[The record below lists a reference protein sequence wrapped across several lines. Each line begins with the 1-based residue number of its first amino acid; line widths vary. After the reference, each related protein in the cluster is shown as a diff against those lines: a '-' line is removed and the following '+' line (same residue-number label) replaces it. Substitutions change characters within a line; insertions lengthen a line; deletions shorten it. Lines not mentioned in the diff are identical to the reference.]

1 MGAKQQRR
9 AAIVVAVVVLSG
21 VVGGVVARTIK
32 SPDELAART
41 APPAPSLITAP
52 VERRALSANV
62 VVRGTGR
69 HASRAGV
76 TLNASTLKPAMTTF
90 TSLPPAGSTLSD
102 GGAAL
107 VVSGRPVFALTG
119 ALPMYRDL
127 MPGVSGTD
135 VRQLQEALA
144 RLGIDPGR
152 TDGVYDGAT
161 GSAVAT
167 FYARAGW
174 EPFGATTEQK
184 TALRTTRDAVNQADE
199 RKLQA
204 ELAVQTLARTGLTD
218 VRTAQSALGTAQA
231 KADATAAALPSA
243 YRAIDVARAAQV
255 RDNAAAAA
263 DVANKANAVTAAA
276 DDVRAARAK
285 LAGLPPGATPDDLA
299 AAQTAVNRAVSALSA
314 AGSDLAVARAAV
326 TSTNVGGV
334 AAVEK
339 AQADAAQA
347 LRDAQAAA
355 DDRAGAQVAL
365 DEAARN
371 SGPER
376 GTLLASVAVAA
387 TQAAA
392 ARGDYAELAAHA
404 GVQVPADEILF
415 FPSLPLRVDDVT
427 AKPGEQV
434 KEGFM
439 SVSGLQFVIDTG
451 LSPTDAKLVS
461 KGAEVAIE
469 ETDLKINAKGV
480 VTTVADRPGTNGADA
495 QKIYV
500 EVTPADSVP
509 QLLGASVRLTIAV
522 KSTAGDVLAV
532 PTSALSV
539 GADGSTRL
547 EVERADHT
555 TTFVQVQPGL
565 AAQGMVEVTP
575 TKGELAPGDNVVV
588 GATKPEPGTPTT
600 KKA

>member
-1 MGAKQQRR
+1 VGAKQQRR
-9 AAIVVAVVVLSG
+9 AAIVVALVVISG

-32 SPDELAART
+32 SPDEVAART
-41 APPAPSLITAP
+41 APPTPSLITAP
-52 VERRALSANV
+52 VERRTLSANV

-76 TLNASTLKPAMTTF
+76 TLSASTLKPAVSTF
-90 TSLPPAGSTLSD
+90 TSLPPAGATLSD

-107 VVSGRPVFALTG
+107 VVSGRPVFELTG

-135 VRQLQEALA
+135 VRQLQEALV
-144 RLGIDPGR
+144 RLGMDPGR

-161 GSAVAT
+161 GSAVAS
-167 FYARAGW
+167 FYAAAGW
-174 EPFGATTEQK
+174 EPFGATTEQR
-184 TALRTTRDAVNQADE
+184 TALRTARDAVNQADE
-199 RKLQA
+199 KKLQA

-218 VRTAQSALGTAQA
+218 VRTAQSALGAARA
-231 KADATAAALPSA
+231 KADAGQAALPSA
-243 YRAIDVARAAQV
+243 YRAIDVARAAQA

-263 DVANKANAVTAAA
+263 DVANKANAVTAAGE
-276 DDVRAARAK
+276 DLRAARAK
-285 LAGLPPGATPDDLA
+285 LAGLPPGSTPDDVA
-299 AAQTAVNRAVSALSA
+299 AAQSAVNRAISALNA
-314 AGSDLAVARAAV
+314 AGSDLTVARAAV
-326 TSTNVGGV
+326 TSTHIAGV

-355 DDRAGAQVAL
+355 DEEARAGVAV
-365 DEAARN
+365 DEAAHN
-371 SGPER
+371 GGPER
-376 GTLLASVAVAA
+376 GTLLASVDVAA
-387 TQAAA
+387 KQAAA
-392 ARGDYAELAAHA
+392 ARSDYAELASRA

-434 KEGFM
+434 KESFM

-469 ETDLKINAKGV
+469 ETDLKISTKGA

-500 EVTPADSVP
+500 EVTPSDSVP
-509 QLLGASVRLTIAV
+509 QLLGASVRLTISV

-532 PTSALSV
+532 PTSALTV

-565 AAQGMVEVTP
+565 AAQGMVEVVP
-575 TKGELAPGDNVVV
+575 VKGELAPGDSVVV
-588 GATKPEPGTPTT
+588 GATKPGLGTSTT
-600 KKA
+600 KKP